1 MRKRQCR
8 PAKRSPGLVRMG
20 LALALALAGALVAGG
35 DARLL
40 AAPSEPP
47 GQRITLTVA
56 DHAPVTLYYE
66 DQGEGAPILL
76 LHGLGESTF
85 TWHEI
90 APRLAE
96 RHRVIALDLKG
107 FGRSDKPADEA
118 YGAEDQAALVAAF
131 LIAQDL
137 DAVTLVGHSFG
148 GTVALRTALADGIRG
163 TTRIRRIAVIGA
175 PALPRSAARRFDLVK
190 MPGLPDVIASTLS
203 PELLARILLSEAMGG
218 ATNLSEEMIEGYAAP
233 YRDPEALQAFL
244 ATARAIVKE
253 EGAKAIANRYRALRL
268 PVLLVWCRK
277 DPIVP
282 LRAGRRLAAALP
294 SARLEILEGC
304 HHLPQH
310 ERPDAVLGELGKFL
324 AR

>member
-1 MRKRQCR
+1 MV
-8 PAKRSPGLVRMG
+8 AIG
-20 LALALALAGALVAGG
+20 LAFALLDPAMAAATRLPAPPAEAPGHRIELAVSG
-35 DARLL
+35 
-40 AAPSEPP
+40 
-47 GQRITLTVA
+47 
-56 DHAPVTLYYE
+56 HAPVTLYYE
-66 DQGEGAPILL
+66 ERGEGSPILL

-96 RHRVIALDLKG
+96 GHRVIALDLKG

-118 YGAEDQAALVAAF
+118 YGADDQAALVAAF
-131 LIAQDL
+131 LLARDL

-148 GTVALRTALADGIRG
+148 GTVALRTALAGGIRG
-163 TTRIRRIAVIGA
+163 TDRIRRIAVIGA
-175 PALPRSAARRFDLVK
+175 PALPRSTARHLDLVK
-190 MPGLPDVIASTLS
+190 MPGLPDMVASTLS

-218 ATNLSEEMIEGYAAP
+218 EAAVSDDMVEGYAAP
-233 YRDPEALQAFL
+233 YRDPDAMQSFL

-253 EGAKAIANRYRALRL
+253 EGAKAIVKRYRAIRQ
-268 PVLLVWCRK
+268 PVLVVWCRN

-294 SARLEILEGC
+294 SATLEILDRC

-310 ERPDAVLGELGKFL
+310 ERPDALLAELEKFL

>member
-1 MRKRQCR
+1 MTKLRQRR
-8 PAKRSPGLVRMG
+8 PTEGASGIVRMG
-20 LALALALAGALVAGG
+20 FALALLGVLVAGG
-35 DARLL
+35 GARLA
-40 AAPSEPP
+40 AAPSEVS
-47 GQRITLTVA
+47 GQRITLSVPDRT
-56 DHAPVTLYYE
+56 PVTLYYE
-66 DQGEGAPILL
+66 EHGEGPPVVL

-96 RHRVIALDLKG
+96 RHRVVALDLKG

-131 LIAQDL
+131 LLARDL

-148 GTVALRTALADGIRG
+148 GTVALRTALSDGIRG

-175 PALPRSAARRFDLVK
+175 PALPRSTARHLDLVK
-190 MPGLPDVIASTLS
+190 MPGLPDMVAAALS

-218 ATNLSEEMIEGYAAP
+218 ASGLRDDLIEGYAAP
-233 YRDPEALQAFL
+233 YRDPDAMQAFL
-244 ATARAIVKE
+244 ATARAIVEE
-253 EGAKAIANRYRALRL
+253 EGTQAVARRYRALRL
-268 PVLLVWCRK
+268 PVLVVWCRK

-294 SARLEILEGC
+294 SATLRILDGC

-310 ERPDAVLGELGKFL
+310 ERPDALLGELGRFL